1 LIKGAGMEEMDYSGM
16 TETSWVKNRK
26 AIIRMLSENKYS
38 LGNFREKLLAEKQD
52 IEKEVAGIEQ
62 ESFPLRGKV
71 RDLETRHL
79 EKNNTLQKLKSQLR
93 DSRGK
98 LVKPLTEKNGH
109 LSELKFLESEKAR
122 VLELNDSEAE
132 ALNNNMATL
141 ASTIMEIEFIRG
153 EIGTLIDKAGMVE
166 ENIPELVSEVQDL
179 DEKISRASKALTDLY
194 NNIKTVEKNAKILYY
209 EKE

>member
-1 LIKGAGMEEMDYSGM
+1 MEEMDYSGM

>member
-1 LIKGAGMEEMDYSGM
+1 MEEMDYSQEDYSGM
-16 TETSWVKNRK
+16 TATSWVRNRK

-38 LGNFREKLLAEKQD
+38 LGNFREKLLAEKQG
-52 IEKEVAGIEQ
+52 IEEEVEGIEQ
-62 ESFPLRGKV
+62 ESFSLRGKV

-122 VLELNDSEAE
+122 LFELNDTAAE
-132 ALNNNMATL
+132 TLNNNMATL
-141 ASTIMEIEFIRG
+141 GSTIMEIEFIRG
-153 EIGTLIDKAGMVE
+153 EISTLINKAGMVE